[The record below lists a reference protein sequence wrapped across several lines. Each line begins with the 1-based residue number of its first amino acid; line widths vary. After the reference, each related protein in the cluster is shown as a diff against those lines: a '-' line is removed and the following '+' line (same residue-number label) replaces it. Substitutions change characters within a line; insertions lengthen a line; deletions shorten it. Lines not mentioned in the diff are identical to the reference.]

1 MSHYFHVSTGLR
13 GCYMPDSSYVVRV
26 DTRRELIATL
36 EWEAWHIR
44 DAGFMGASKGDVRRI
59 AAAIWRDLKN
69 KRRAYLPYAIP
80 YGHRRGNTS
89 DYAFGIFVSHATRT
103 DYLENL

>member
-59 AAAIWRDLKN
+59 AAAIWRDRTA
-69 KRRAYLPYAIP
+69 KRERFDFCVP

-103 DYLENL
+103 DYLESL